1 MQWWVYVLAVALVV
15 ASFPLSMAFSRQA
28 VRKGNAG
35 GVVMMVG
42 LAFVTVA
49 DPKIAAALEQIENR
63 RELGEVEEDAE
74 GDRLA

>member
-1 MQWWVYVLAVALVV
+1 MKWWVYVLAVTLVL
-15 ASFPLSMAFSRQA
+15 ASFPLSMALSRQA

-42 LAFVTVA
+42 LAFAAVA
-49 DPKIAAALEQIENR
+49 DPKIAAAIEQIENR

>member
-1 MQWWVYVLAVALVV
+1 MKWWVYVLAVALVV

-49 DPKIAAALEQIENR
+49 DPKIAAALEKIENR